1 MFTPPKLDPRLLDD
15 ISKNIGNLIP
25 SDLKIIKDDF
35 EKNVRLAIQ
44 SGFSRLDLVSREE
57 FDVQTAVL
65 EKTRAKLDALEQKVA
80 ALEAKS

>member
-25 SDLKIIKDDF
+25 NDLKIIKDDF

-65 EKTRAKLDALEQKVA
+65 EKTRAKLDALEKQVA
-80 ALEAKS
+80 ALEAK

>member
-1 MFTPPKLDPRLLDD
+1 MITPPKLDPRLLDE

-25 SDLKIIKDDF
+25 NDLKVIKDDF

-57 FDVQTAVL
+57 FDIQTAVL
-65 EKTRAKLDALEQKVA
+65 EKTRAKLDALEVKVA
-80 ALEAKS
+80 ELENR